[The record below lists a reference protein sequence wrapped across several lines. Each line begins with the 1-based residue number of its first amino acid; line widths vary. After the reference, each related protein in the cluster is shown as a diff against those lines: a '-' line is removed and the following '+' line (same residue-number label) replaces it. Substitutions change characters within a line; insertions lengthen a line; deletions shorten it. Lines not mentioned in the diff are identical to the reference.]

1 MKRPAV
7 TPERIDHARR
17 VVAGIVAARGGEAYA
32 EIFDRLER
40 EWAAYVQRQ
49 DAVSRARRLAGETM
63 EREGRGA

>member
-7 TPERIDHARR
+7 TPAAIDHARR
-17 VVAGIVAARGGEAYA
+17 VVAGIVASRGGEAYA
-32 EIFDRLER
+32 EIFMRLER
-40 EWAAYVQRQ
+40 EWAACLGRQ